1 MGKKIKISEDQL
13 VRLMENKSKQMNE
26 NEEINEIGLGLIE
39 WSVANEIAPIVMDK
53 LKAEG
58 HDLSYFNP
66 KWFTRA
72 LEEELNKHM
81 KHSVHDEKEEHM
93 GDMDEMDLETGG
105 AEDLGFPESEM
116 QADEMMNESVKGYR
130 MEFDR
135 FMKGPKI

>member
-13 VRLMENKSKQMNE
+13 MRLMENKSKQMNE

-39 WSVANEIAPIVMDK
+39 WGMASEIAPIVMEK

-81 KHSVHDEKEEHM
+81 KHSVHDDKEEHM
-93 GDMDEMDLETGG
+93 DEMDEMDLETGG

>member
-13 VRLMENKSKQMNE
+13 IRLMENKSKQMNE

-39 WSVANEIAPIVMDK
+39 WGMASEIAPIVMDK

-72 LEEELNKHM
+72 LEEELHKHI
-81 KHSVHDEKEEHM
+81 KHSVYDEKEEHK